1 MKIQKIL
8 KRLLQLH
15 PKSVD
20 LSLNRIK
27 RLLKDL
33 GNPEKKIRNVIQ
45 VVGTN
50 GKHSVCSTLREIFE
64 TAGYTVNMN
73 ISPSIKKFNERY
85 YLSGKHISD
94 SKLHDLLIEVENVNN
109 KKSITFH
116 EFICACFFV
125 AASRNKS
132 DINILEA
139 GLFFRLDA
147 SNVLDKNIASVVTPI
162 GIDHKDFLKSGT
174 INEIVFEKCS
184 SLLNGSK
191 IIVSEQKDNV
201 LNKIKK
207 NISKNSS
214 SKNFF
219 GKDYS
224 YKKNKNGFIYKDKI
238 GKLSLPKPNLL
249 GDFQISNISTA
260 INVARNID
268 KFNITESHIKKA
280 ITKIRSEGRLQIIKN
295 GNLRKYV
302 KKNNIILV
310 DGAHNTL
317 AATVVNKYLGNFNKK
332 RKIIMVLGMMANK
345 EHKKFIKIFKNR
357 VSEIITLDIPNQIN
371 FIKKEKLSKIVR
383 SCGIP
388 TKIEN
393 SIKLALKNIGNENDE
408 AIIFFTGSLYFAGEV
423 LNLN

>member
-1 MKIQKIL
+1 M
-8 KRLLQLH
+8 
-15 PKSVD
+15 
-20 LSLNRIK
+20 
-27 RLLKDL
+27 
-33 GNPEKKIRNVIQ
+33 GT
-45 VVGTN
+45 VVG
-50 GKHSVCSTLREIFE
+50 GQL
-64 TAGYTVNMN
+64 
-73 ISPSIKKFNERY
+73 
-85 YLSGKHISD
+85 
-94 SKLHDLLIEVENVNN
+94 
-109 KKSITFH
+109 
-116 EFICACFFV
+116 
-125 AASRNKS
+125 
-132 DINILEA
+132 
-139 GLFFRLDA
+139 
-147 SNVLDKNIASVVTPI
+147 KN
-162 GIDHKDFLKSGT
+162 GT

-191 IIVSEQKDNV
+191 VIVSKQKDNV

-214 SKNFF
+214 SKFFF

-224 YKKNKNGFIYKDKI
+224 YKKNKDGFIYKDKI
-238 GKLSLPKPNLL
+238 GKLNLPKPNLL

-260 INVARNID
+260 INVVRNID
-268 KFNITESHIKKA
+268 KFNITESHIKRA

-295 GNLRKYV
+295 GKLRKYV

-310 DGAHNTL
+310 DGAHNVL

-345 EHKKFIKIFKNR
+345 EHKKFIKTFKNR